1 MHIQLIKQNSKVL
14 CLNVNHMMKKL
25 FSALLFVLLSSGY
38 QAVAQNIN
46 LTFHNGSLQSI
57 SLEIPSVMNPNLNP
71 LSNSGITLK
80 LGQNVYFYPNGRS
93 KKHALLFT
101 VDETFVQNQV
111 LEIDE
116 LIDKRKKELNDK

>member
-1 MHIQLIKQNSKVL
+1 MVRTKQKDVAR
-14 CLNVNHMMKKL
+14 CLNENQFMKKL
-25 FSALLFVLLSSGY
+25 FSALLFVLISSGY

-93 KKHALLFT
+93 KKRALLFT
-101 VDETFVQNQV
+101 VDETFIQNQV

-116 LIDKRKKELNDK
+116 LIDKRKKELKEE

>member
-1 MHIQLIKQNSKVL
+1 MVRTKQKDVAR
-14 CLNVNHMMKKL
+14 CLNKNQFMKKL
-25 FSALLFVLLSSGY
+25 FSALLFVLISCGY

-93 KKHALLFT
+93 KKRALLFT

-116 LIDKRKKELNDK
+116 LIDKRKKELKEE

>member
-1 MHIQLIKQNSKVL
+1 
-14 CLNVNHMMKKL
+14 MKKL
-25 FSALLFVLLSSGY
+25 FSVLFVVL
-38 QAVAQNIN
+38 VFNCHDTFAQDIN

-80 LGQNVYFYPNGRS
+80 IGQNVYFYPNGRS
-93 KKHALLFT
+93 KKRALLFT

-116 LIDKRKKELNDK
+116 LIDKRKKELKE

>member
-1 MHIQLIKQNSKVL
+1 MKQNSKVH
-14 CLNVNHMMKKL
+14 CLIGNQIMKKL
-25 FSALLFVLLSSGY
+25 FSVLFVVLVINCHDSF
-38 QAVAQNIN
+38 AQDIN

-80 LGQNVYFYPNGRS
+80 IGQNVYFYPNGRS
-93 KKHALLFT
+93 KKRALLFT

-111 LEIDE
+111 LEIVE
-116 LIDKRKKELNDK
+116 LIDKRKKELKDE

>member
-1 MHIQLIKQNSKVL
+1 MKQNSKL
-14 CLNVNHMMKKL
+14 HCLRVNQIMKKL
-25 FSALLFVLLSSGY
+25 FSVLFVVL
-38 QAVAQNIN
+38 VFNFHDTFAQDIN

-80 LGQNVYFYPNGRS
+80 IGQNVYFYPNGRS
-93 KKHALLFT
+93 KKRALLFT

-116 LIDKRKKELNDK
+116 LIDKRKKELKEE